1 MKSDYLVF
9 EVTFGPGK
17 LGIKMKCRKQLLA
30 EGESET
36 EVVYLE
42 NVPDEDITIVGPG
55 KRVPLLR
62 KEPVILAVN
71 GKSTTSMN
79 LKQVVQ
85 ILGDAARPLTLRLQ
99 IGVAPQ
105 KPRANLYAS
114 LSVTSMPDLSQIPES
129 PIADEQSSPEDS
141 PLSKPMNDILPASPL
156 ELSLDDGILSP
167 VVSLRRSLS
176 PRSFSPTN
184 GMEGRKVRRY
194 YQRNY
199 RNTPIE
205 SEAQEEVEEE
215 EKEEKEDEKK
225 EEKSPE
231 AKQRLFVE
239 HMRIYFL
246 LEMCD
251 LLDGYDQFI
260 RRVISSSDW
269 FY

>member
-1 MKSDYLVF
+1 
-9 EVTFGPGK
+9 
-17 LGIKMKCRKQLLA
+17 
-30 EGESET
+30 
-36 EVVYLE
+36 
-42 NVPDEDITIVGPG
+42 
-55 KRVPLLR
+55 
-62 KEPVILAVN
+62 
-71 GKSTTSMN
+71 
-79 LKQVVQ
+79 
-85 ILGDAARPLTLRLQ
+85 
-99 IGVAPQ
+99 
-105 KPRANLYAS
+105 
-114 LSVTSMPDLSQIPES
+114 
-129 PIADEQSSPEDS
+129 
-141 PLSKPMNDILPASPL
+141 MNDILPASPL